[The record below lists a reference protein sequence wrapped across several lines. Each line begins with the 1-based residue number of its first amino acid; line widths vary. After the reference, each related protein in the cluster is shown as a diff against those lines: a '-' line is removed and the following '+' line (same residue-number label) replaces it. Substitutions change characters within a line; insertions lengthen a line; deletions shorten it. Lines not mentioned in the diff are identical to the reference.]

1 MNPEQSPLNCHAE
14 AIRRAIDAGGVLIV
28 AVVLDEQGQPMLLAN
43 SAGLP
48 VCLRQIAEGLTQL
61 RPMVQ
66 RMAERIER
74 GEVKD
79 ALDQG
84 KSVLI
89 DEATFGWRGV
99 G

>member
-1 MNPEQSPLNCHAE
+1 MNPEQSPLHRHAE
-14 AIRRAIDAGGVLIV
+14 ALRRAIDAGGVLVV
-28 AVVLDEQGQPMLLAN
+28 AVVLDEQGQPMLLA
-43 SAGLP
+43 STAGLP

-74 GEVKD
+74 GDVED

-84 KSVLI
+84 QSLLFE
-89 DEATFGWRGV
+89 EACFGPRGV